1 VTFESLIVPAISL
14 ISITTLFLL
23 LSVDWRLSI
32 ICLALQYVG
41 VFLIVALSWPLSLA
55 VVKLVAGWM
64 AGAVLGMALIGAPG
78 NNSLESG
85 INLANILFRIM
96 AALLIGL
103 IVLSLAPKVTIWIP
117 GIGIGQVM
125 GGLILIGMG
134 SLQLGLTDQPLRVI
148 LGLLTVFAGFEIFY
162 AAVET
167 STLVSGLLAIVNL
180 GLALAGAYLIVVP
193 ERERLE

>member
-103 IVLSLAPKVTIWIP
+103 IVL
-117 GIGIGQVM
+117 
-125 GGLILIGMG
+125 
-134 SLQLGLTDQPLRVI
+134 
-148 LGLLTVFAGFEIFY
+148 
-162 AAVET
+162 
-167 STLVSGLLAIVNL
+167 
-180 GLALAGAYLIVVP
+180 
-193 ERERLE
+193 